1 MLKLARVRQEP
12 YAAIFYLRSPEG
24 VVSEDDLE
32 RLARLANEIAAENRL
47 SGRFRRAPNAQIF
60 LDLDASAR
68 DLFHTGVFFA
78 ALDVLNNPLAR
89 PTLAMKLAGVQP

>member
-12 YAAIFYLRSPEG
+12 YAAIFYLRNPEG
-24 VVSEDDLE
+24 AISEAELE
-32 RLARLANEIAAENRL
+32 RLAQLANEIVAENRL
-47 SGRFRRAPNAQIF
+47 PGRFRRAPNAQIF

-68 DLFHTGVFFA
+68 TFFHTGVFFA

-89 PTLAMKLAGVQP
+89 PTLSMKLAGAHP